1 MKEQI
6 KEYNDKM
13 QKTIDHLESE
23 FATIRAGRANPHV
36 LDKIRVDYYGTPTPV
51 QQVGNISIPEPRI
64 IVIQPW
70 EKSLLK
76 EIEKA
81 IQMSDIGI
89 NPTNDGQVI
98 RLVFPELTEER
109 RKELVKDVKKKGEAD
124 KVAIRNIRR
133 DGNDAFKKLAKSE
146 DISEDEIKQLEDE
159 LQKLTDKFIK
169 TVDDMVDAKSK
180 DILTV

>member
-36 LDKIRVDYYGTPTPV
+36 LDRIKVDYYGTPTPV

-109 RKELVKDVKKKGEAD
+109 LKELVKDVKKKGEAD

>member
-36 LDKIRVDYYGTPTPV
+36 LDRIKVDYYGTPTPV

-81 IQMSDIGI
+81 IQMSDIGF